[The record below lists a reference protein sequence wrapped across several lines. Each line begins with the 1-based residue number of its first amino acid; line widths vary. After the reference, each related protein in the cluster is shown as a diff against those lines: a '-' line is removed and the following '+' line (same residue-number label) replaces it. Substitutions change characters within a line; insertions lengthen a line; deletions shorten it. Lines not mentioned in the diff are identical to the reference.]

1 MSYLTTSK
9 YERIMTQIPRPRQTV
24 CLPRLTPEHLCY
36 GCGRYRQ
43 YHGIGCVHPCYRE
56 FQKKAVTV

>member
-9 YERIMTQIPRPRQTV
+9 YERMMTQIPLPRQTIHP
-24 CLPRLTPEHLCY
+24 PRLAPGYLCY
-36 GCGRYRQ
+36 GCGRYHES
-43 YHGIGCVHPCYRE
+43 YGIGCVHPCYRE

>member
-9 YERIMTQIPRPRQTV
+9 YERMMTQLPRPKPMV
-24 CLPRLTPEHLCY
+24 NLPQLVPGHLCY
-36 GCGRYRQ
+36 GCGRYRES
-43 YHGIGCVHPCYRE
+43 YGTGCIHPCYRE